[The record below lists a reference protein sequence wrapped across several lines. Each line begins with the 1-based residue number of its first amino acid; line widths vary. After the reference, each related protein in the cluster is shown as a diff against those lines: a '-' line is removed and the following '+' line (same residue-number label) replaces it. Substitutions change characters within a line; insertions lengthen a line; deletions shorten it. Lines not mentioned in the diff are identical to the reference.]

1 MDGLDRR
8 GRGFDLACQCTTDG
22 KQAVSRSFRG
32 LCDGPAPK
40 LDSPD
45 DLSRHGTLT
54 AWQKF
59 TVTVEMGSAYARAVM
74 FAA

>member
-1 MDGLDRR
+1 LIHCSADFGD
-8 GRGFDLACQCTTDG
+8 A
-22 KQAVSRSFRG
+22 
-32 LCDGPAPK
+32 
-40 LDSPD
+40 
-45 DLSRHGTLT
+45 LSRQGTLT

>member
-1 MDGLDRR
+1 MALRLNSILPMISQDTARW
-8 GRGFDLACQCTTDG
+8 A
-22 KQAVSRSFRG
+22 
-32 LCDGPAPK
+32 
-40 LDSPD
+40 
-45 DLSRHGTLT
+45 